1 MSRVTATVGDVTIT
15 IEAEGGVWD
24 TPDAPGMK
32 HLIDALTAACWAV
45 EHPGGSRP
53 LLGDHRLGDGLGAA
67 SDVVEVVGDYRV
79 MGDYRLTAEQ
89 AAALERSAAEDA
101 ARSEEAT
108 RGARGVMQTIV
119 NNIVTGAYLDTED
132 GPEEIVPGPDDEMPS
147 PAYLTAGPV
156 DHMVDRMLSV
166 LVEEDLSLDGPNS
179 QAVTRQLA
187 DKLSVRPQ
195 ETREPIAVAR
205 EKGWVKTV
213 HNDRRRLQYLGIT
226 RAGEQHL
233 KKKDVQ
239 A

>member
-1 MSRVTATVGDVTIT
+1 VSRVTATVGDITIT

-24 TPDAPGMK
+24 TPDTPGVK
-32 HLIDALTAACWAV
+32 YLIDALAGACYAV
-45 EHPGGSRP
+45 EHSGGIRRRP
-53 LLGDHRLGDGLGAA
+53 LP
-67 SDVVEVVGDYRV
+67 
-79 MGDYRLTAEQ
+79 EQ
-89 AAALERSAAEDA
+89 ARAEFELTPEQSAALERSATEDA
-101 ARSEEAT
+101 ARREEAT
-108 RGARGVMQTIV
+108 RGANEVMQSIV

-156 DHMVDRMLSV
+156 DHMVDKMLAV

-187 DKLSVRPQ
+187 DKLNVRPQ

-205 EKGWVKTV
+205 EKEWVKTV

-233 KKKDVQ
+233 KAVRKDVRT
-239 A
+239 